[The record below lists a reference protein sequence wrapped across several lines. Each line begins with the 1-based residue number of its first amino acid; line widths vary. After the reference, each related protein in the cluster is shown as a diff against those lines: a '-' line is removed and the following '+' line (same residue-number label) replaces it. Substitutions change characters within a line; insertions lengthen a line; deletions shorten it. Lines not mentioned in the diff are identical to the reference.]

1 MSASGAAGALPAAA
15 QGAPTEERAK
25 RKLTREDYERYLPLV
40 RRTAMKLA
48 RRLPSHVTVNDL
60 ISYGWIGLLD
70 AFERAAPG
78 MDHEEFEA
86 YAVYRVRGAVLD
98 HLRSLDPASRAARAL
113 SRKVARAMTELTN
126 ERGGR
131 QPEEEDIAAR
141 LEMSVDEYRKT
152 MEHLGRVGMNRLEML
167 DIDEVNDLGATDQV
181 LPEDATAKKELT
193 GVLVRAMKELPERH
207 QLVLALYYQEE
218 RTMREIGVVLDI
230 TESRVC
236 QIHTEAIHRLRSAA
250 GRE

>member
-1 MSASGAAGALPAAA
+1 MSASGGAAALPT
-15 QGAPTEERAK
+15 TEERAK
-25 RKLTREDYERYLPLV
+25 RKLTRADYDRYLPLV

-48 RRLPSHVTVNDL
+48 RRLPSHVTVADL
-60 ISYGWIGLLD
+60 VSYGWIGLLD
-70 AFERAAPG
+70 AFERASPD
-78 MDHEEFEA
+78 MNQEEFEA
-86 YAVYRVRGAVLD
+86 YAVYRVRGAALD

-113 SRKVARAMTELTN
+113 SRRVARTMTELTN
-126 ERGGR
+126 EKKGR
-131 QPEEEDIAAR
+131 APEEAEVAER

-167 DIDEVNDLGATDQV
+167 DIDEVNELGAPEQE
-181 LPEDATAKKELT
+181 LPEDATSKRELC
-193 GVLVRAMKELPERH
+193 GVVAQAIKELPERH

-218 RTMREIGVVLDI
+218 RTMREIGVVLDV

-236 QIHTEAIHRLRSAA
+236 QIHTEAIHLLRSAA

>member
-1 MSASGAAGALPAAA
+1 MSASGAANALPA
-15 QGAPTEERAK
+15 TEERAK
-25 RKLTREDYERYLPLV
+25 RKLTRADYDRYLPLV

-60 ISYGWIGLLD
+60 VSYGWIGLLD
-70 AFERAAPG
+70 AFERASPD
-78 MDHEEFEA
+78 MNQEEFEA
-86 YAVYRVRGAVLD
+86 YAVYRVRGAALD

-131 QPEEEDIAAR
+131 APEEEDIAAR

-167 DIDEVNDLGATDQV
+167 DIDEVNDLGATDQE
-181 LPEDATAKKELT
+181 LPEDATSRKELK
-193 GVLVRAMKELPERH
+193 GVLARAMKDLPERH

-236 QIHTEAIHRLRSAA
+236 QIHTEAIHRLRAAA

>member
-1 MSASGAAGALPAAA
+1 MSAAPAI
-15 QGAPTEERAK
+15 PSEERAK

-48 RRLPSHVTVNDL
+48 RRLPSHVTVADL
-60 ISYGWIGLLD
+60 VSYGWIGLLD
-70 AFERAAPG
+70 AFERASPA
-78 MDHEEFEA
+78 MNQDEFEA
-86 YAVYRVRGAVLD
+86 YAVYRVRGAILD

-113 SRKVARAMTELTN
+113 SRKVARAMSDLTK
-126 ERGGR
+126 EKGGR
-131 QPEEEDIAAR
+131 QPEEEEVAGR
-141 LEMSVDEYRKT
+141 LEMNVDEFRKV

-167 DIDEVNDLGATDQV
+167 DIDEVNEIGAVGET
-181 LPEDATAKKELT
+181 LPEEAAARRELVSVVANAVKK
-193 GVLVRAMKELPERH
+193 LPERH

-218 RTMREIGVVLDI
+218 RTMREIGIVLDI

-236 QIHTEAIHRLRSAA
+236 QIHTEAIHRLRAAA